1 MSLMYR
7 VQPAVSVLV
16 GRPKTDPQIVS
27 PQNFLTN
34 FGLHQSKPES
44 EQALR
49 QCPELVR
56 LAIASHYTWWFLAR
70 AHSAV
75 VRTFA
80 HAFMAACKSPCVA
93 ICQAYSPEINN
104 GLAGAGIVCNS
115 RGYGN
120 AVYPVMAYR
129 VLHFFG
135 RYLQDAGANGP
146 NANLMQKKDWAAWLR
161 PGMRAYS
168 DHRGTQHD
176 MAVGTVGKV
185 DMDDYDTA
193 DREGVLVRSSASR
206 WKAYKHGAITAL
218 QPFFSG
224 ELVPAGYDMTPFTG
238 FTMFRA
244 CEVPKLWIQKPRS
257 KRLVA
262 MIPRCLAYGM
272 EQVGEELPYAVR
284 YVHESDAWNRAVRKQ
299 INHYIENREH
309 AAMIAMSKRDSIVAW
324 LNQYDAIATVHYA
337 MPQVEGRNVCMD
349 ESNIEFT
356 AAKEVHLQFP
366 GLCENNLG

>member
-7 VQPAVSVLV
+7 CQPAVCVKVS
-16 GRPKTDPQIVS
+16 RPKADPQIVS
-27 PQNFLTN
+27 PQNFLTT
-34 FGLHQSKPES
+34 FGLNQSQSEG

-49 QCPELVR
+49 QCPENVR
-56 LAIASHYTWWFLAR
+56 LAIAAHYMWWFLAR

-80 HAFMAACKSPCVA
+80 HAFMAACKNPCVA
-93 ICQAYSPEINN
+93 MTQAYSPEVNN
-104 GLAGAGIVCNS
+104 GLATAGVISYS

-120 AVYPVMAYR
+120 AVWPVMSYR
-129 VLHFFG
+129 VLHYFG
-135 RYLQDAGANGP
+135 RYLQEAGVNGP

-161 PGMRAYS
+161 PGMRPYS
-168 DHRGTQHD
+168 DHRATGHD
-176 MAVGTVGKV
+176 MAPGTVGKI
-185 DMDDYDTA
+185 DWDDYDTA
-193 DREGVLVRSSASR
+193 DREGVLVRSSTSR
-206 WKAYKHGAITAL
+206 WNAYKNGAITAL

-224 ELVPAGYDMTPFTG
+224 ELVPTGFDMAPFPG

-244 CEVPKLWIQKPRS
+244 TDVPKLWIQKPRS

-272 EQVGEELPYAVR
+272 EQVGDELPYAVR
-284 YVHESDAWNRAVRKQ
+284 YVQESDAWNRAVRKQ
-299 INHYIENREH
+299 INHYIDNREH

-324 LNQYDAIATVHYA
+324 LNQYDAIATVNYA